1 MPLGNFWLNSEGR
14 RQFLNIVFRPGEE
27 PVIGRS
33 YNLWQGFG
41 VAPEA
46 GDWSLMRDHVRMVL
60 AGGDPDVDEYIRRW
74 AAYAV
79 QSLAGPQG
87 VVLAFRGAKG
97 SGKGTFA
104 RALTDLFGQHG
115 LHVASSSLLTGRFTG
130 HLEDC
135 CLLFADEAVSPGDR
149 EAESRLKALTTE
161 PTLALEA
168 KGRDARPAANHLKI
182 VMASNDEWI
191 APASWDE
198 RRYAVFDV
206 SPDRIGDK
214 PYFDALNAELKAG
227 GLAAMLHDLLALDL
241 GDWRPWDTIPK
252 TKALAH
258 QKDLSLPPEEAWL
271 LGVLE
276 AGEIPGERPQG
287 FGPYCRPS
295 KWRLGK
301 EGGLFEDMQ
310 GYSLALRAMT
320 PQKLGRFLGKWLKRY
335 QAAAGQRGWRF
346 PPLADLR
353 AKWEAKHGP
362 RDWTEGV
369 DEWPREAFLD
379 DPEVQNA
386 IPF

>member
-1 MPLGNFWLNSEGR
+1 
-14 RQFLNIVFRPGEE
+14 
-27 PVIGRS
+27 
-33 YNLWQGFG
+33 
-41 VAPEA
+41 
-46 GDWSLMRDHVRMVL
+46 
-60 AGGDPDVDEYIRRW
+60 
-74 AAYAV
+74 
-79 QSLAGPQG
+79 
-87 VVLAFRGAKG
+87 
-97 SGKGTFA
+97 
-104 RALTDLFGQHG
+104 
-115 LHVASSSLLTGRFTG
+115 
-130 HLEDC
+130 
-135 CLLFADEAVSPGDR
+135 
-149 EAESRLKALTTE
+149 
-161 PTLALEA
+161 
-168 KGRDARPAANHLKI
+168 
-182 VMASNDEWI
+182 MASNDEWI